1 MAEFHRKDDVHMRD
15 DTSSDDMHTLDNRHG
30 MDTVSQGI
38 QDTLETPH
46 RENDDE
52 KELVVITGMS
62 GAGRTEAMHTFED
75 LGYYCIDNLPPSLL
89 MNLVKSKDIPHRK
102 GTSTKFA
109 VVCDAREA
117 SNFAELLRELRRL
130 RTSGFPY
137 RVLFLDANDQTLT
150 ARYKASR
157 RRHPLAR
164 DGRTSTLQAIHKE
177 REVLADLRGI
187 SDLTIDTSGLRPIEL
202 RRQIRDYFSDES
214 LQDGMNVIVYSFG
227 FKHGS
232 VPDADIVID
241 VRFLPNPYYDPQMR
255 YLTGLDPQVK
265 KFVLDRPET
274 KEFLATWKR
283 LLSVVM
289 PGYVAEGKQQLIIAV
304 GCTGGQHRSVVLAE
318 QTGTYLKKLG
328 YQVHVE
334 HRDLKVAETHSQS
347 DMVHAFS
354 RVQPRRIHE

>member
-1 MAEFHRKDDVHMRD
+1 MADINDVSQRSSDARD
-15 DTSSDDMHTLDNRHG
+15 DAHDTQAMQDRAEARHG
-30 MDTVSQGI
+30 DA
-38 QDTLETPH
+38 DPA
-46 RENDDE
+46 NN
-52 KELVVITGMS
+52 ELVVITGMS

-89 MNLVKSKDIPHRK
+89 INLVKSTDIPRRSD
-102 GTSTKFA
+102 GTAKFA

-117 SNFAELLRELRRL
+117 INFAELLGELRRL
-130 RTSGFPY
+130 RKAGFPY

-157 RRHPLAR
+157 RRHPLSL
-164 DGRTSTLQAIHKE
+164 DGHTSTLQAIHKE
-177 REVLADLRGI
+177 REILADLRGI

-202 RRQIRDYFSDES
+202 RRQIRDHFSDES
-214 LQDGMNVIVYSFG
+214 MQDGMDVIVYSFG
-227 FKHGS
+227 FKHGP

-255 YLTGLDPQVK
+255 YLTGLDDSVRR
-265 KFVLDRPET
+265 FVLNRPET

-289 PGYVAEGKQQLIIAV
+289 PGYVAEGKQQLVIAV

-318 QTGTYLKKLG
+318 KTGEYLKSLG
-328 YQVHVE
+328 YHVHVE
-334 HRDLKVAETHSQS
+334 HRDMNLAETRESVVS
-347 DMVHAFS
+347 ASHAPSLRS
-354 RVQPRRIHE
+354 RDVETE